1 MNRLAE
7 MREYSAAFGGL
18 DDQDFLAA
26 GYTPEEVAAFRGGS
40 QPPSLT
46 PQDRSAMLDQ
56 YGTLEVPDYSMRDTA
71 TQRVQDALI
80 RNVGMDPYEAG
91 RYARRI
97 LGDPSSQNI
106 LDGLGLADL
115 TPVGAAF
122 AIEEGSGTTAAG
134 YREGD
139 PLKMALGV
147 LEAGLGVAEAVPLT
161 AAAARGISGMASRM
175 DPNTLLSMVGP
186 PIPPRAAP
194 APEAAASGI
203 RAFQGSPHDFSAER
217 LVRYPDGRT
226 EFIVGAPDALPD
238 IPAGAELVQDF
249 PLGRMRMD
257 KIGTG
262 EGAQA
267 YGHGLYSAEVEA
279 VAREYRDALSE
290 APGIRG
296 ILPEGRVFN
305 DPSISADS
313 RMPTSQGVV
322 LEKINDYFQENV
334 SRQGLSQ
341 KAIGDAINSTEQ
353 NIRSRLV
360 QRIRENPLDRQRQ
373 IREFGVDRR
382 EQAYSSQ
389 LDYVASLRNRI
400 DELEPVA
407 GGGRVY
413 EININANPEQFL
425 DFDMPLAGQTP
436 EIQSAIRQIAPD
448 APGMAQGNK
457 LLLQA
462 YPQPGQEVA
471 GEFLGETATRRLR
484 EAGIPGIKFAD
495 AGSRGAGGATR
506 NFVVF
511 DENLINIVRKYGI
524 AGAATM
530 LGVTALDVES
540 ALADNLPPS
549 EWENIVVGAQ

>member
-1 MNRLAE
+1 MDRLAE
-7 MREYSAAFGGL
+7 MREYSAAFGSL
-18 DDQDFLAA
+18 NDQDFLAA
-26 GYTPEEVAAFRGGS
+26 GYTPEEVAAYRGGS

-56 YGTLEVPDYSMRDTA
+56 YGSLEVPDYSMRDTA
-71 TQRVQDALI
+71 TQRVQDALV

-122 AIEEGSGTTAAG
+122 AIEEGSGTAAAG

-175 DPNTLLSMVGP
+175 DPNTLFSMVGP

-194 APEAAASGI
+194 APEATASGI

-267 YGHGLYSAEVEA
+267 YGHGLYSAEAEG
-279 VAREYRDALSE
+279 VAMEYRRAL
-290 APGIRG
+290 
-296 ILPEGRVFN
+296 
-305 DPSISADS
+305 AD
-313 RMPTSQGVV
+313 TVV
-322 LEKINDYFQENV
+322 VPDGTPNLEKRAAQMALTFGDGTSEGAI
-334 SRQGLSQ
+334 SWLS
-341 KAIGDAINSTEQ
+341 KYKGGATHTSPAMTAE
-353 NIRSRLV
+353 LV
-360 QRIRENPLDRQRQ
+360 DEVTRRFESG
-373 IREFGVDRR
+373 EFK
-382 EQAYSSQ
+382 
-389 LDYVASLRNRI
+389 
-400 DELEPVA
+400 P
-407 GGGRVY
+407 GGRMY
-413 EININANPEQFL
+413 EVNINADPADFL
-425 DFDMPLAGQTP
+425 DYDMPLAGQNPSVRDAVRNLAPQTAGMATG
-436 EIQSAIRQIAPD
+436 EVLLRNIRQAIYEKDVA
-448 APGMAQGNK
+448 AGGTK
-457 LLLQA
+457 LTVGGIRDFYQRPA
-462 YPQPGQEVA
+462 SEA
-471 GEFLGETATRRLR
+471 LR
-484 EAGIPGIKFAD
+484 EAGIPGIKYAD
-495 AGSRGAGGATR
+495 AGSRGAGSTTR

>member
-1 MNRLAE
+1 MDRLAE

-56 YGTLEVPDYSMRDTA
+56 YGTLEAPDYSMRDTA

-161 AAAARGISGMASRM
+161 AAAARGISGMASTM

-194 APEAAASGI
+194 APEADASGI

-267 YGHGLYSAEVEA
+267 YGHGLYSAEAEGVARGYRDRIAGADWIDGRGVPQQTNSIMEDVVAELRKDGMGLLEAEENASFWSEVARKGDA
-279 VAREYRDALSE
+279 VANL
-290 APGIRG
+290 PGYQ
-296 ILPEGRVFN
+296 
-305 DPSISADS
+305 SI
-313 RMPTSQGVV
+313 
-322 LEKINDYFQENV
+322 KNV
-334 SRQGLSQ
+334 
-341 KAIGDAINSTEQ
+341 
-353 NIRSRLV
+353 
-360 QRIRENPLDRQRQ
+360 LDRKG
-373 IREFGVDRR
+373 IK
-382 EQAYSSQ
+382 
-389 LDYVASLRNRI
+389 LR
-400 DELEPVA
+400 PK
-407 GGGRVY
+407 GHMY

-495 AGSRGAGGATR
+495 AGLRGAGGATR